1 MNLRGT
7 RALHTSCG
15 RSMFEVLSFILEQSD
30 EDLIKVK
37 VRERRDSGGL
47 KGRRFSGGGA
57 AAAHIPATFAQISPF
72 AFERL
77 IKQVCRHKTGLIDLD
92 LVNTTA

>member
-1 MNLRGT
+1 M
-7 RALHTSCG
+7 
-15 RSMFEVLSFILEQSD
+15 LSFILEQSD